1 MADDSFVV
9 LFDGVCNLCDRSVQF
24 ILDRDSKQR
33 FRFAALQSDKGQ
45 ELLRNHGQSTGEL
58 NSIVLVEGGRCFV
71 RSTAALRIARRLRWP
86 WPMLYAAIVVPAPV
100 RDWIYNWV
108 AANRYRWFG
117 KAESCRIP
125 TPELRNRFLS

>member
-24 ILDRDSKQR
+24 ILDRDPKQR